1 MSNDLPPIPGLYPI
15 MKKTDSTAVTA
26 GSGSISSSRRHDKER
41 SSGRSR
47 DADLVDYVHDR
58 DRVPRPSLKHR
69 ESIREGRRRHEY
81 RYYEP
86 QSGRE
91 RVRSE
96 ERRSPGNS
104 ARTTKPN
111 SPDTNGDS
119 ERSAQKESRGRRR
132 HTSERSSETR
142 SRSEDRRD
150 DRRGDRHGDRR
161 ESRRPSDDSHGRRR
175 SAAANFGKAALAAG
189 AMEAVKQKGRKERE
203 TDAWKRVATAAIGAA
218 AIDAAAGKARGKDPR
233 DRGKGSLIGA
243 SIGGLVLDSLVNK
256 VR

>member
-1 MSNDLPPIPGLYPI
+1 
-15 MKKTDSTAVTA
+15 MKKTASTAATA
-26 GSGSISSSRRHDKER
+26 GSGSSSSTRRHDKDR
-41 SSGRSR
+41 SSARGRERER
-47 DADLVDYVHDR
+47 DPGLVDYVHDR
-58 DRVPRPSLKHR
+58 DEIPRPSLKHR
-69 ESIREGRRRHEY
+69 ESSREGRRRHEY

-86 QSGRE
+86 PTGRH

-96 ERRSPGNS
+96 ERRSPGNT
-104 ARTTKPN
+104 ATPTAAPTKTKT
-111 SPDTNGDS
+111 PDKYRDS
-119 ERSAQKESRGRRR
+119 ERSATKEAKESRESRGRRR

-142 SRSEDRRD
+142 SRSEDRRE
-150 DRRGDRHGDRR
+150 DRRA
-161 ESRRPSDDSHGRRR
+161 SRRPSDDDHGKKR
-175 SAAANFGKAALAAG
+175 SVAANLGKAAFTAG

-218 AIDAAAGKARGKDPR
+218 AIDAAASKARGKDPR

>member
-15 MKKTDSTAVTA
+15 MRRTDSTAVTA
-26 GSGSISSSRRHDKER
+26 GSGFSSSSRRHDKER
-41 SSGRSR
+41 SSGRGR
-47 DADLVDYVHDR
+47 NPDLVDYVHDR
-58 DRVPRPSLKHR
+58 DMIPRPSLKHR
-69 ESIREGRRRHEY
+69 ESSREGRRRHEY

-96 ERRSPGNS
+96 ERRSPDNS
-104 ARTTKPN
+104 ARATKTN
-111 SPDTNGDS
+111 SPDKSGDS
-119 ERSAQKESRGRRR
+119 ERSAPKESRGRRR
-132 HTSERSSETR
+132 HASERSSETR
-142 SRSEDRRD
+142 GRSEDRRN
-150 DRRGDRHGDRR
+150 DRRDDRR
-161 ESRRPSDDSHGRRR
+161 ESRRPSEDTHGRRR

-189 AMEAVKQKGRKERE
+189 AMETVKQKGRKERE

>member
-1 MSNDLPPIPGLYPI
+1 MSSDLPPIPGLYPI
-15 MKKTDSTAVTA
+15 MRKTDSTAATV
-26 GSGSISSSRRHDKER
+26 GSGSGSSTRRHDKER

-47 DADLVDYVHDR
+47 DPDLVDYVHDR
-58 DRVPRPSLKHR
+58 DRIPRPSLKHR
-69 ESIREGRRRHEY
+69 ESSREGRRHHEY

-86 QSGRE
+86 PSGRH

-104 ARTTKPN
+104 ARATK
-111 SPDTNGDS
+111 TNVSEKSGDS
-119 ERSAQKESRGRRR
+119 DRSAPKESRGRRR

-150 DRRGDRHGDRR
+150 DRRDSRR
-161 ESRRPSDDSHGRRR
+161 DSRRPADDDHGKKR

-203 TDAWKRVATAAIGAA
+203 TDAWKRVATAALGAA

>member
-1 MSNDLPPIPGLYPI
+1 MSSDLPPIPGLYPI
-15 MKKTDSTAVTA
+15 MRKTESTAATA
-26 GSGSISSSRRHDKER
+26 GSGSSSSSRRHDKER

-47 DADLVDYVHDR
+47 DPDLVDYVHDR
-58 DRVPRPSLKHR
+58 DRIPRPSLKHR
-69 ESIREGRRRHEY
+69 ESSREGRRRHEY

-86 QSGRE
+86 PSGRH
-91 RVRSE
+91 RVHSE

-104 ARTTKPN
+104 ARATKTN
-111 SPDTNGDS
+111 SPDKHADS
-119 ERSAQKESRGRRR
+119 DRSAPKESRGRRR

-142 SRSEDRRD
+142 GRSEDRREH
-150 DRRGDRHGDRR
+150 RRDSRR
-161 ESRRPSDDSHGRRR
+161 DSRRPSDDDHGKRR

>member
-1 MSNDLPPIPGLYPI
+1 MSMSNDLPPIPGLYPI
-15 MKKTDSTAVTA
+15 MRKTDSTAATA
-26 GSGSISSSRRHDKER
+26 GSGSSSSSRRHEKER

-47 DADLVDYVHDR
+47 DPDLVDYVHDR
-58 DRVPRPSLKHR
+58 DRIPRPSLKHR
-69 ESIREGRRRHEY
+69 ESSREGRRHHEY

-86 QSGRE
+86 PSGRQ

-96 ERRSPGNS
+96 ERRSPGSS
-104 ARTTKPN
+104 ARATKTS
-111 SPDTNGDS
+111 SPDKYADS
-119 ERSAQKESRGRRR
+119 DRSAPKEFRGRRR
-132 HTSERSSETR
+132 HNSERSSETR

-150 DRRGDRHGDRR
+150 SRR
-161 ESRRPSDDSHGRRR
+161 ESRRPGEGDHGRKR
-175 SAAANFGKAALAAG
+175 SHAANFGKAALAAG

-203 TDAWKRVATAAIGAA
+203 SDAWKRVATAAIGAA

>member
-1 MSNDLPPIPGLYPI
+1 MSSDLPPIPGLYPI
-15 MKKTDSTAVTA
+15 MRKTDSTAATA
-26 GSGSISSSRRHDKER
+26 GSGSSSSSRRHDKER

-47 DADLVDYVHDR
+47 DPDLVDYVHDR
-58 DRVPRPSLKHR
+58 DKIPRPSLKHR
-69 ESIREGRRRHEY
+69 ESSREGRRHHEY

-86 QSGRE
+86 PSGRQ

-96 ERRSPGNS
+96 ERRSPGSS
-104 ARTTKPN
+104 AKASKTN
-111 SPDTNGDS
+111 SPDKYRDS
-119 ERSAQKESRGRRR
+119 ERSAPKESRGRRR

-142 SRSEDRRD
+142 SRSEDRRE
-150 DRRGDRHGDRR
+150 DRRD
-161 ESRRPSDDSHGRRR
+161 SRRPSDDGHGKKR
-175 SAAANFGKAALAAG
+175 ATAANFGKTALAAG

-203 TDAWKRVATAAIGAA
+203 TDAWKRVATAALGAA

>member
-1 MSNDLPPIPGLYPI
+1 MSSDLPPIPGLYPI
-15 MKKTDSTAVTA
+15 MRKTDSTAATA
-26 GSGSISSSRRHDKER
+26 GSGSSSSSRRHDKER

-47 DADLVDYVHDR
+47 DPDLVDYVHDR
-58 DRVPRPSLKHR
+58 DRIPRPSLKHR
-69 ESIREGRRRHEY
+69 ESSREGRRRHEY

-86 QSGRE
+86 PTGRH

-104 ARTTKPN
+104 ARATKTS
-111 SPDTNGDS
+111 SPDKYNESD
-119 ERSAQKESRGRRR
+119 RSAPKESKESRGRRR

-142 SRSEDRRD
+142 SRSEDRR
-150 DRRGDRHGDRR
+150 RRD
-161 ESRRPSDDSHGRRR
+161 SRRPGDDDHGKKR

>member
-1 MSNDLPPIPGLYPI
+1 MSSDLPPIPGLYPI
-15 MKKTDSTAVTA
+15 MRKTDSTAATA
-26 GSGSISSSRRHDKER
+26 GSGSSSSSRRHDKER

-47 DADLVDYVHDR
+47 DPDLVDYVHDR
-58 DRVPRPSLKHR
+58 DKIPRPSLKHR
-69 ESIREGRRRHEY
+69 ESSREGRRHHEY

-86 QSGRE
+86 PSGRQ

-96 ERRSPGNS
+96 ERRSPGSS
-104 ARTTKPN
+104 AKATKTN
-111 SPDTNGDS
+111 SPDKYRDS
-119 ERSAQKESRGRRR
+119 ERSAPKESRGRRR

-142 SRSEDRRD
+142 SRSEDRRE
-150 DRRGDRHGDRR
+150 DRRD
-161 ESRRPSDDSHGRRR
+161 SRRPSDDGHGKKR
-175 SAAANFGKAALAAG
+175 ATAANFGKTALAAG

-203 TDAWKRVATAAIGAA
+203 TDAWKRVATAALGAA

>member
-1 MSNDLPPIPGLYPI
+1 MR
-15 MKKTDSTAVTA
+15 KTDSTAATA
-26 GSGSISSSRRHDKER
+26 GSGSSSSSRRHDKER

-47 DADLVDYVHDR
+47 DPDLVDYVHDR
-58 DRVPRPSLKHR
+58 DRIPRPSLKHR
-69 ESIREGRRRHEY
+69 ESSREGRRRHEY

-86 QSGRE
+86 PSGRE

-104 ARTTKPN
+104 ARATKTN
-111 SPDTNGDS
+111 SPDKHRDS
-119 ERSAQKESRGRRR
+119 ERSAPKESRGRRR

-142 SRSEDRRD
+142 SRSEDRRE
-150 DRRGDRHGDRR
+150 DRRD
-161 ESRRPSDDSHGRRR
+161 SRRASDDGHGKKR
-175 SAAANFGKAALAAG
+175 ATAANFGKTALAAG

-203 TDAWKRVATAAIGAA
+203 TDAWKRVATAALGAA

>member
-1 MSNDLPPIPGLYPI
+1 MSSDLPPIPGLYPI
-15 MKKTDSTAVTA
+15 MRKTDSTAATA
-26 GSGSISSSRRHDKER
+26 GSGSSSSTRRHEKER

-47 DADLVDYVHDR
+47 DPDLVDYVHDR
-58 DRVPRPSLKHR
+58 DRIPRPSLKHR
-69 ESIREGRRRHEY
+69 ESSREGRRHHEY

-86 QSGRE
+86 PGRQ

-104 ARTTKPN
+104 AKASKTN
-111 SPDTNGDS
+111 SPDKYGDS
-119 ERSAQKESRGRRR
+119 ERSSAKESRGRRR

-142 SRSEDRRD
+142 SRSEDRRE
-150 DRRGDRHGDRR
+150 DRPRR
-161 ESRRPSDDSHGRRR
+161 EERRPSDDGHGKKR
-175 SAAANFGKAALAAG
+175 ATAANIGKTALAAG
-189 AMEAVKQKGRKERE
+189 AMEAVKQKGRKDRE
-203 TDAWKRVATAAIGAA
+203 TDAWKRVATAALGAA
-218 AIDAAAGKARGKDPR
+218 AIDAAASKARGKDPR

>member
-1 MSNDLPPIPGLYPI
+1 MTSLLSLVSIPI
-15 MKKTDSTAVTA
+15 MRKTDSAAATV
-26 GSGSISSSRRHDKER
+26 GSGSGSSTRRHDKER

-47 DADLVDYVHDR
+47 DPDLVDYVHDR
-58 DRVPRPSLKHR
+58 DRIPRPSLKHR
-69 ESIREGRRRHEY
+69 ESSREGRRHHEY

-86 QSGRE
+86 PSGRH

-104 ARTTKPN
+104 ARATK
-111 SPDTNGDS
+111 TNISEKSGDS
-119 ERSAQKESRGRRR
+119 DRSAPKESRGRRR

-150 DRRGDRHGDRR
+150 DRRD
-161 ESRRPSDDSHGRRR
+161 SRRDGRRPAEDDHGKKR
-175 SAAANFGKAALAAG
+175 SAAAANFGKAALAAG

-203 TDAWKRVATAAIGAA
+203 TDAWKRVATAALGAA

>member
-1 MSNDLPPIPGLYPI
+1 MR
-15 MKKTDSTAVTA
+15 KADSTAATA
-26 GSGSISSSRRHDKER
+26 GSGSSSSSRRHDKER

-47 DADLVDYVHDR
+47 DPDLVDYVHDR
-58 DRVPRPSLKHR
+58 DRIPRPSLKHR
-69 ESIREGRRRHEY
+69 ESSREGRRRHEY

-86 QSGRE
+86 HSGHQ

-104 ARTTKPN
+104 GRTTKTN
-111 SPDTNGDS
+111 SPDKYEAS
-119 ERSAQKESRGRRR
+119 ERSAPKESRGRRR
-132 HTSERSSETR
+132 HTSERSSDTRTR
-142 SRSEDRRD
+142 SEYRRDDRRD
-150 DRRGDRHGDRR
+150 DRRDERRDERHD
-161 ESRRPSDDSHGRRR
+161 SRRPSDDSHGRRR
-175 SAAANFGKAALAAG
+175 SAAANFGKAALTAG

-233 DRGKGSLIGA
+233 DRGKGSIIGA